1 MHSEKLTNRCI
12 SKLKVL
18 QTNNITHFRRTRAL
32 SLIAREKQ
40 EEDEK
45 ENQEKIIRKVRLL
58 SEYFHHLS
66 HQRTDDERYA
76 RQRIR
81 KKIITTS
88 TLFYII
94 FFSSMERICSFSTDS
109 KKKCLFTQTD
119 SNKLVS

>member
-1 MHSEKLTNRCI
+1 MYK
-12 SKLKVL
+12 
-18 QTNNITHFRRTRAL
+18 QTKSFANKQHHTFSTHARSP

-66 HQRTDDERYA
+66 HQRTDDEHNA

-109 KKKCLFTQTD
+109 KKNACLLKLIQT
-119 SNKLVS
+119 SSFRNKQSTTK